1 MGMLF
6 LFDHL
11 IPVYRIR
18 EQHYAIGKVYRWATP
33 AETKTGSAKAPGEP
47 PYSMVYLKHK
57 FDVWPAGDDALRQ
70 VEKWLVVLRMIGVV
84 LTVFLFAA
92 INALTH

>member
-1 MGMLF
+1 M
-6 LFDHL
+6 D
-11 IPVYRIR
+11 
-18 EQHYAIGKVYRWATP
+18 
-33 AETKTGSAKAPGEP
+33 
-47 PYSMVYLKHK
+47 YLGRK
-57 FDVWPAGDDALRQ
+57 FDVWPAGDNELRQ